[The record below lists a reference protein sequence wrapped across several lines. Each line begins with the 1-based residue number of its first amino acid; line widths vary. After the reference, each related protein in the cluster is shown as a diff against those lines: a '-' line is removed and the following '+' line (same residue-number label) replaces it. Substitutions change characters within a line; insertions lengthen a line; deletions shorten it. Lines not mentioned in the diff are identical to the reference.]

1 MTLTGLRKRGVRL
14 TWQQYQAARLAIKG
28 VSQVLIANE
37 MGISASAVGLL
48 IEEAEAVL
56 GEKLPRTSGLT
67 SHAHTPELVAR
78 HRRRLAKKA
87 EMPDVDVAPGTIE
100 TCGFCGLR
108 WHSEDNPDGS
118 IRCDLKIRRLQQ
130 AYIGSALGAET

>member
-1 MTLTGLRKRGVRL
+1 MTLNQLRKRGIQL
-14 TWQQYQAARLAIKG
+14 HSPQYQAARLAIKG
-28 VSQVLIANE
+28 LSQVLIANE
-37 MGISASAVGLL
+37 LGISASAVGLL

-108 WHSEDNPDGS
+108 WHSEDWPNGQP
-118 IRCDLKIRRLQQ
+118 RCDLKIRRLHE